1 MQGITILKQDLDPIF
16 HELITLSNDLSVKAI
31 EASFQSTAS
40 KRRRPSRDVKKSIKK
55 AVKNLRLCRNQSR
68 RMG

>member
-1 MQGITILKQDLDPIF
+1 MQGINSYNQELDPIF

-31 EASFQSTAS
+31 KASFQSTAS
-40 KRRRPSRDVKKSIKK
+40 KRRRPSRDVKNSFKK